1 LRTLEKRPEDRPANA
16 SEFRNELFEIAER
29 LGLEHAAITEVPDL
43 EALRGVGVQSPS
55 GRLVIDIAKLR
66 ENRALNSAVSEVTL
80 VNPRPR
86 VSPSPKETPPHAR
99 QSFPR
104 VDVPLRRRSI
114 GRFLPLAG
122 MIVAALFLGG
132 YIALRMRAPERA
144 PVVTAPTPAPT
155 AIPTVTSTV
164 TPSPSPSV
172 TPTPKASPTPEKK
185 KRGKIGSFVNRVKGI
200 LKKPFK

>member
-1 LRTLEKRPEDRPANA
+1 MLRTLEKRPEDRPADA
-16 SEFRNELFEIAER
+16 SEFRTELFEIAER

-43 EALRGVGVQSPS
+43 ETLRGVGVQSPS

-66 ENRALNSAVSEVTL
+66 ENRALSSGASEVTL

-86 VSPSPKETPPHAR
+86 VSESSKETSPQAR

-114 GRFLPLAG
+114 GRFLLLAG

-132 YIALRMRAPERA
+132 YIALRMRAPEPA
-144 PVVTAPTPAPT
+144 PVVTAPTPSPT
-155 AIPTVTSTV
+155 ATPTA

-172 TPTPKASPTPEKK
+172 TPTPQASPTPEKK